1 MSGEERRK
9 TKILLADGHHIV
21 RQGVRR
27 ILEAEPDL
35 EVVGEADDGQEAV
48 KLAREFRPDVIVMEA
63 HISKLDS
70 VEITR
75 RVKAEHPDGR
85 VLILAAC
92 EEDEYIIGLIAAGA
106 SGYLPK
112 SASGEEL
119 VQGIRSVRAGGF
131 FCDPALAQRLFKRA
145 TRPTVAVNS
154 AEHLTGRE
162 LEVLKLTA
170 RGMTNHDIAAQLGI
184 GIRTVR
190 HHLTNIFSKMGVGS
204 RTKAV
209 FKALEHGWVS
219 FEHD

>member
-35 EVVGEADDGQEAV
+35 EVVGEADNGQEAV

-63 HISKLDS
+63 RISKLDS

-92 EEDEYIIGLIAAGA
+92 EEDE
-106 SGYLPK
+106 
-112 SASGEEL
+112 
-119 VQGIRSVRAGGF
+119 
-131 FCDPALAQRLFKRA
+131 
-145 TRPTVAVNS
+145 
-154 AEHLTGRE
+154 
-162 LEVLKLTA
+162 
-170 RGMTNHDIAAQLGI
+170 
-184 GIRTVR
+184 
-190 HHLTNIFSKMGVGS
+190 
-204 RTKAV
+204 
-209 FKALEHGWVS
+209 
-219 FEHD
+219 